1 MTRRTTQAAAFAR
14 RAIELSPRLWSAH
27 LDLGM
32 ALLRL
37 GQMTEGRA
45 AVEKSFQGDP
55 YNLWA
60 KNTLDLLDAM
70 KDYRET
76 KHEAF
81 LIKADAKESD
91 VVTPYA
97 AELLDEAAA
106 KLTAKYHFTPQGPIT
121 VELFPNHEDFAV
133 RTLGLPG
140 LGALGVCFGQVIAA
154 DSPSARP
161 TGEFNWGSTLWHEYT
176 HVITLQMTDYR
187 IPALVFGGLS
197 VYEERKGPA
206 RLG

>member
-1 MTRRTTQAAAFAR
+1 LIFNVLSHYATIIRRMSEAASFSR

-27 LDLGM
+27 LELGM

-37 GQMTEGRA
+37 GQMDEGRA
-45 AVEKSFQGDP
+45 EVEKSFKGDP
-55 YNLWA
+55 YNIWA

-91 VVTPYA
+91 VVMPYA
-97 AELLDEAAA
+97 AVLLDEAAS
-106 KLTAKYHFTPQGPIT
+106 KLSAKYHFTPQGPIS
-121 VELFPNHEDFAV
+121 VELFPNHDDFAV

-140 LGALGVCFGQVIAA
+140 LG
-154 DSPSARP
+154 
-161 TGEFNWGSTLWHEYT
+161 
-176 HVITLQMTDYR
+176 
-187 IPALVFGGLS
+187 
-197 VYEERKGPA
+197 
-206 RLG
+206 